1 MAYES
6 NTMTNPMPSTILN
19 NHPEQRFSS
28 QRSNDP
34 RSERQLAMTPQPQR
48 LMQLHRPLAQTDK
61 SDQVSE
67 MPQPGDVLGK
77 YQLIEVLGQGG
88 SCRVYRGK
96 HTRLP
101 IHVAVKVLNS
111 ELSCDP
117 SVLLQLREEAA
128 LLAGLNHP
136 NIVRLWDFDDEGKHP
151 YIVTELVDG
160 RTLAELIEQSGPLM
174 PDWAVYIMAQVV
186 DGLAAAHQL
195 GIVHRDIKPG
205 NILLTKDG
213 KAKLV
218 DLGLALVGRAT
229 AGSDRPDLTPTRSH
243 VMGTA
248 AYIAPEQAR
257 SPDTCDHRADM
268 YSLGATFF
276 HALTGRLPFEGRSR
290 MDVIIKHVQE
300 PLVPPHRYNPNIP
313 AVLSGLIERLMAKN
327 PAERFASYDELAH
340 VLRLLAECQE

>member
-1 MAYES
+1 MME
-6 NTMTNPMPSTILN
+6 
-19 NHPEQRFSS
+19 
-28 QRSNDP
+28 
-34 RSERQLAMTPQPQR
+34 
-48 LMQLHRPLAQTDK
+48 LHRPTTEASAATATAATAAD
-61 SDQVSE
+61 DD
-67 MPQPGDVLGK
+67 MPRPGDVLGK
-77 YQLIEVLGQGG
+77 YQLLDVLGQGG

-101 IHVAVKVLNS
+101 IQVAVKVLNS
-111 ELSCDP
+111 ELASDQT
-117 SVLLQLREEAA
+117 LLAQLRDEAA

-186 DGLAAAHQL
+186 EGLAAAHQL

-218 DLGLALVGRAT
+218 DLGLALVQRAK
-229 AGSDRPDLTPTRSH
+229 AGPARPELTPTRSH
-243 VMGTA
+243 IMGTA

-257 SPDTCDHRADM
+257 NPDLCDHRADM
-268 YSLGATFF
+268 YSLGATFY
-276 HALTGRLPFEGRSR
+276 HALTGRMPFEGRSR
-290 MDVIIKHVQE
+290 MDVIIKHLQE
-300 PLVPPHRYNPNIP
+300 PLVPPRRHNPSIP

-327 PAERFASYDELAH
+327 PAERFATYDELAH
-340 VLRLLAECQE
+340 VLRLLAECND